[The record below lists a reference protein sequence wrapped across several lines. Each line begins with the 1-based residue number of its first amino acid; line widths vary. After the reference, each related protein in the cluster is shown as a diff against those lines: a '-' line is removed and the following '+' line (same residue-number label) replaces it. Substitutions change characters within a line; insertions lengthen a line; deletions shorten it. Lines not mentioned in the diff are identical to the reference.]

1 MIIEK
6 NKNLKLLVIL
16 LFLKAVVCISLPC
29 RRLTATNV
37 LLFPGY
43 AKKWLELLQVCSG
56 FCSQH
61 IWRSSQE
68 WLRKEIQPTVL
79 ANKLGVSRVTWVCL
93 VVQFQQHLWK
103 QEATNDGSLVTA
115 IFPTSGRHS
124 RVKVLFGFLSDSWR
138 EGWVPFWIPTSA
150 SVP

>member
-6 NKNLKLLVIL
+6 NKNLQLLVIL

-29 RRLTATNV
+29 RRLTATNI

-61 IWRSSQE
+61 IWRSSWE
-68 WLRKEIQPTVL
+68 WLRKEIQSAVL
-79 ANKLGVSRVTWVCL
+79 ANRLGVSRVTWICL
-93 VVQFQQHLWK
+93 VVQFQHLWEL
-103 QEATNDGSLVTA
+103 EATNDGSLVTA
-115 IFPTSGRHS
+115 IFQTSERHLS
-124 RVKVLFGFLSDSWR
+124 IKVLFWFLSDSCR
-138 EGWVPFWIPTSA
+138 EGWVSFWIPTSA